1 MRKTTKL
8 MLALALAGSLGLT
21 SCKDY
26 TEEEYSEV
34 VLTVSERLKANQALM
49 DQMQQDISDLTARLN
64 SYQCP
69 VTITKNSNG
78 TYTISNGKE
87 TVTVPADAAEKPQQ
101 DANGYYVFDAAGNKI
116 YIPTVITKDGKTYI
130 VIAGN
135 EYEFP
140 TPAAPVTESPK
151 ITIDGDKITIESDG
165 KKWEFEK
172 PNSSGACE
180 CNIHLTYEDGKY
192 YISEGDLK
200 VEIPTSAG
208 SSTCTCEFVDN
219 NDGTVTLKQD
229 GKDVITLKKNPTD
242 VWAGTN
248 ADGNK
253 VIYIQKYNADGTKGE
268 LEEIVIPKE
277 NTGGETIDHDKFA
290 TAEQLNQ
297 LLKELYGEGGTA
309 AAPADNSL
317 ADKLNKVI
325 ATVGDENG
333 GLVKDVQEVQSDLD
347 AIETALYGENGTPE
361 NPKEGSVMYRLNDLE
376 SRVSTLEGN
385 VADLADALKKLVTG
399 VIVQQVN
406 NPVFGSYS
414 SLLTNVQTDILVAYH
429 GTATQR
435 IDFPTIDPQ
444 ANESYW
450 AGDVTLNNTPGNA
463 GAVYATINPNTVD
476 FTGVKLELVNSNDE
490 PCGIELGNAIKTSSA
505 NDPLKFGFN
514 TRSAENNGLYI
525 LPATLSEKAV
535 NDSKLHINIDAA
547 KAKKLLTDAIHV
559 RKAGDVKPVMSDL
572 AQVVL
577 DVAQAVQL
585 DKQGV
590 KCSWEDKQ
598 GEHSVYSKYEIAAVA
613 FQPLGF
619 YTVDGIFAD
628 GGQYWRGYD
637 KAKTLIDKLAKKVG
651 KKIVNQI
658 EKNANLKNIN
668 ADLDNIKIDS
678 IDYVVISDDAM
689 KLHLTIDTIVK
700 LNIKVDAN
708 VDLDQALEE
717 IQIPIDFKYNQ
728 ATGDIE
734 ATEYKTVAALKDEKA
749 IKVNAIVKEGEAG
762 DKDVQTIEIHFVK
775 NFNVDMTEKI
785 RAIMEQINA
794 GFSDTND
801 LLDALNQLMKDA
813 KDMIKNIRNLEDKL
827 ENATYLPR
835 VYKYLDKVATAVGKY
850 TPMLFKPALFVNSAD
865 GFGLVGGSA
874 TPAVVSSTQVTLIP
888 TTYSGEI
895 LAPVFKKYI
904 RVNGVGGKIVDG
916 KTVDVTLK
924 KGLNVIEYYA
934 LDYQAKQYP
943 DADNEDAGKFYI
955 YVK

>member
-1 MRKTTKL
+1 
-8 MLALALAGSLGLT
+8 MLALAFAGSLGLT

-49 DQMQQDISDLTARLN
+49 DQMQQDIDKLTARLD

-69 VTITKNSNG
+69 VTITKNADG

-87 TVTVPADAAEKPQQ
+87 SVTVPADAAEKPKQ
-101 DANGYYVFDAAGNKI
+101 DENGNYYVVDGAGNKI
-116 YIPTVITKDGKTYI
+116 YIPSIVKEGDKTYI
-130 VIAGN
+130 VIGDSR
-135 EYEFP
+135 YEIP
-140 TPAAPVTESPK
+140 AASTPAPAPA
-151 ITIDGDKITIESDG
+151 ITIDGDKITIVSDG
-165 KKWEFEK
+165 KTWTFDKS
-172 PNSSGACE
+172 NSGGACQCAVKLE
-180 CNIHLTYEDGKY
+180 YRDGKY
-192 YISEGDLK
+192 YISDGTNPE

-208 SSTCTCEFVDN
+208 SSTCACEFVDN
-219 NDGTVTLKQD
+219 GDGTVTLKAN
-229 GKDVITLKKNPTD
+229 GKEVTLKKNPTD
-242 VWAGTN
+242 VWTDTN

-253 VIYIQKYNADGTKGE
+253 VIYIQKYNADGTKGD

-277 NTGGETIDHDKFA
+277 NQGGETIDPTKFA
-290 TAEQLNQ
+290 TAEDLAQ

-309 AAPADNSL
+309 AAPADGSL
-317 ADKLNKVI
+317 ADKLNKVV

-333 GLVKDVQEVQSDLD
+333 GLVKDVKEVQNDLA
-347 AIETALYGENGTPE
+347 AIENALYGENGTAE
-361 NPKEGSVMYRLNDLE
+361 DPKEGSVMYRLNDLE
-376 SRVSTLEGN
+376 NRVSTLEGT
-385 VADLADALKKLVTG
+385 VADIADALKKLVTG
-399 VIVQQVN
+399 VIVQDVK

-435 IDFPTIDPQ
+435 ISFPTIDPQ
-444 ANESYW
+444 QDAEFW
-450 AGDVTLNNTPGNA
+450 AGDVTLNNKPGNA
-463 GAVYATINPNTVD
+463 GFVYATINPNTVD

-490 PCGIELGNAIKTSSA
+490 PCGIELSGAIKASSDQ
-505 NDPLKFGFN
+505 DPFKESLKFGFN

-525 LPATLSEKAV
+525 LPATLSEAAV

-547 KAKKLLTDAIHV
+547 KAKKLLSDAIKV
-559 RKAGDVKPVMSDL
+559 RKLGDVKPVMSDV

-577 DVAQAVQL
+577 DVAQAVRL
-585 DKQGV
+585 DKQGI

-619 YTVDGIFAD
+619 YTVDGLFAD

-637 KAKTLIDKLAKKVG
+637 KAKNLIDRLAKKVG

-678 IDYVVISDDAM
+678 IDWVVISDDAM

-708 VDLDQALEE
+708 VNLDQALEE
-717 IQIPIDFKYNQ
+717 IQIPIDFKYNPE
-728 ATGDIE
+728 TGDIE

-775 NFNVDMTEKI
+775 NFDVDMTEKI
-785 RAIMEQINA
+785 RNIMEQINA

-904 RVNGVGGKIVDG
+904 RVNGVGGKLVDG

-924 KGLNVIEYYA
+924 KGMNVIEYYA

-943 DADNEDAGKFYI
+943 DGEDENAGKFYI

>member
-8 MLALALAGSLGLT
+8 MLALAFAGSLGLT

-34 VLTVSERLKANQALM
+34 VLAVSDRIKATEADM
-49 DQMQQDISDLTARLN
+49 AKMKQDITDLSARLDA
-64 SYQCP
+64 YQCP
-69 VTITKNSNG
+69 VTITKNADG

-87 TVTVPADAAEKPQQ
+87 SVTVPADAAEKPKQ
-101 DANGYYVFDAAGNKI
+101 DENGNYYVVDGAGNRI
-116 YIPTVITKDGKTYI
+116 YIPSIVKEGDKTYI
-130 VIAGN
+130 VIGDSR
-135 EYEFP
+135 YEIP
-140 TPAAPVTESPK
+140 AASTPAPAPT
-151 ITIDGDKITIESDG
+151 ITIDGDKITIVSDG
-165 KKWEFEK
+165 KTWTFDKS
-172 PNSSGACE
+172 NSGGACQCAVKLE
-180 CNIHLTYEDGKY
+180 YRDGKY
-192 YISEGDLK
+192 YISDGTNPE

-208 SSTCTCEFVDN
+208 SSTCACEFVDN
-219 NDGTVTLKQD
+219 GDGTVTLKAN
-229 GKDVITLKKNPTD
+229 GKEVTLKKNSTD
-242 VWAGTN
+242 VWTDTN

-253 VIYIQKYNADGTKGE
+253 VIYIQKYNADGTKGD

-277 NTGGETIDHDKFA
+277 NQGGETIDPTKFA
-290 TAEQLNQ
+290 TAEDLAQ

-309 AAPADNSL
+309 AAPVDGSL
-317 ADKLNKVI
+317 ADKLNKVV

-333 GLVKDVQEVQSDLD
+333 GLVKDVKEVQNDLD
-347 AIETALYGENGTPE
+347 AIENALYGENGTAE

-376 SRVSTLEGN
+376 SRVSTLEGT
-385 VADLADALKKLVTG
+385 VADIADALKKLVTG
-399 VIVQQVN
+399 VIVQDVK

-435 IDFPTIDPQ
+435 ISFPTIDPQ
-444 ANESYW
+444 HDAEFW
-450 AGDVTLNNTPGNA
+450 AGDVTLNNKPGNA
-463 GAVYATINPNTVD
+463 GFVYATINPNTVD

-490 PCGIELGNAIKTSSA
+490 PCGIELSGAIKASSDK
-505 NDPLKFGFN
+505 DPFKESLKFGFN

-525 LPATLSEKAV
+525 LPATLSEAAV

-547 KAKKLLTDAIHV
+547 KAKKLLSDAIKV
-559 RKAGDVKPVMSDL
+559 RKLGDVKPVMSDV

-577 DVAQAVQL
+577 DVAQAVRL
-585 DKQGV
+585 DKQGI

-619 YTVDGIFAD
+619 YTVDGLFAD

-637 KAKTLIDKLAKKVG
+637 KAKTLLDKIAKKIG

-658 EKNANLKNIN
+658 EKNANLKNTS

-678 IDYVVISDDAM
+678 IDWVTVNDDAM
-689 KLHLTIDTIVK
+689 KIKISPKFTVYL
-700 LNIKVDAN
+700 KVDASI
-708 VDLDQALEE
+708 DLNEALEE
-717 IQIPIDFKYNQ
+717 IEVPVAFDNVNGQIVPTQ
-728 ATGDIE
+728 TQ
-734 ATEYKTVAALKDEKA
+734 TVASLKDKNA
-749 IKVNAIVKEGEAG
+749 IKVKTEIFKGEAG
-762 DKDVQTIEIHFVK
+762 QEGYQAIEIEVK
-775 NFNVDMTEKI
+775 DLEIDMTDKI
-785 RAIMEQINA
+785 KNILDEINA

-813 KDMIKNIRNLEDKL
+813 QDMIKNIRNLEDKL

-850 TPMLFKPALFVNSAD
+850 TPMLFKPALFVNCAD

-904 RVNGVGGKIVDG
+904 RVNGVDGKLVDG

-924 KGLNVIEYYA
+924 KGMNVIEYYA

-943 DADNEDAGKFYI
+943 DGEDENAGKFYI